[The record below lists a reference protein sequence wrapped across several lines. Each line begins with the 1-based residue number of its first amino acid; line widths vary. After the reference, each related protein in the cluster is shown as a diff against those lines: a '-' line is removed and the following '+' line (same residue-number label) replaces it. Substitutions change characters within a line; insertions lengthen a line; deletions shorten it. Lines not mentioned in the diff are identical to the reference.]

1 MAAEK
6 SGLEKEIGVSQL
18 ENVDSNIH
26 NEIEEIQAFGK
37 TAKVVQTQDSRF
49 AAVIARHKDAASPW
63 SKSLLRL
70 YPILFVAFMNSAANG
85 FDGNTFGGVSS
96 VTEFQKRFGTNVAAN
111 NGFLAAL
118 YILGNVLGSF
128 VAGPL
133 ADIFGRRRGM
143 FIANIVV
150 LIGSAVQ
157 AAAMRRR
164 DMIAGRIVLGV
175 GSVML
180 GPSAQSY
187 TVEISHPAYR
197 GVMMG
202 LYNGCYFIGAIVS
215 TWLEY
220 GIVNDTK
227 GELNWRL
234 PMAVQAAPCIIV
246 LAFIFFCPESPR
258 WLMSRGREEEAH
270 AILTKYHGEG
280 DPNHEIVQLEM
291 DEMRDRVNTSGSDK
305 RWYDYRELFN
315 SRGARHRMFLV
326 LCVGFFGQ
334 IDLPP
339 TSYYMPLMAQN
350 AGVTSE
356 KQRLLMNALQ
366 SPIMTIGTLLGVRFI
381 DIAGRRPMLMGS
393 SSVCSFCVLML
404 VICSALQNQH
414 HALGLV
420 GISFVYVF
428 LFAFAFVWTPCQ
440 ALYPAEVLAY
450 NARAKGLAMS
460 GLWLNIVSFINTYA
474 APVGMTNGGWKFY
487 ILYLCVD
494 VSGIVFIYLFFV
506 ETKGRSLEEI
516 DDIFADPHPVK
527 ASLRKQKVVVAVE
540 Q

>member
-1 MAAEK
+1 MSIEK
-6 SGLEKEIGVSQL
+6 SGFEKDLGVAQL
-18 ENVDSNIH
+18 ETADSHIQ
-26 NEIEEIQAFGK
+26 NEIEDIHALGK
-37 TAKVVQTQDSRF
+37 STRIVQTQDSRF
-49 AAVIARHKDAASPW
+49 AAVIARHKDVASPL

-96 VTEFQKRFGTNVAAN
+96 VPDFQKRFGTNVASN

-133 ADIFGRRRGM
+133 ADILGRRRGM

-180 GPSAQSY
+180 GPSSQSY

-234 PMAVQAAPCIIV
+234 PMAIQATPCVIV

-258 WLMSRGREEEAH
+258 WLMSRGREQEAH
-270 AILTKYHGEG
+270 DILTRYHGED

-291 DEMRDRVNTSGSDK
+291 DEMRDCVNTSGSDK

-315 SRGARHRMFLV
+315 SSGARHRMFLV

-393 SSVCSFCVLML
+393 SSICSFCVFML
-404 VICSALQNQH
+404 VICSALQKH
-414 HALGLV
+414 HHGLGLV

-494 VSGIVFIYLFFV
+494 VLGIVFIYFFFV

-516 DDIFADPHPVK
+516 GKK
-527 ASLRKQKVVVAVE
+527 AFRCAALSLLWCAE
-540 Q
+540 QVLIWHAR

>member
-1 MAAEK
+1 MSIEK
-6 SGLEKEIGVSQL
+6 TNLEKEIGVTQL
-18 ENVDSNIH
+18 ETADSRTYS
-26 NEIEEIQAFGK
+26 EIDAVQTLGK
-37 TAKVVQTQDSRF
+37 AAKVVQIQDSRF
-49 AAVIARHKDAASPW
+49 AAVIARNKDAASPF

-96 VTEFQKRFGTNVAAN
+96 VQDFQKRFGTNVASN

-128 VAGPL
+128 IAGPL
-133 ADIFGRRRGM
+133 ADTLGRRRGM
-143 FIANIVV
+143 FIANLVV

-180 GPSAQSY
+180 GPSSQSY

-234 PMAVQAAPCIIV
+234 PMAVQAAPCLIV
-246 LAFIFFCPESPR
+246 LA
-258 WLMSRGREEEAH
+258 
-270 AILTKYHGEG
+270 YHGEG
-280 DPNHEIVQLEM
+280 DPTHEIVQLEM
-291 DEMRDRVNTSGSDK
+291 DEMRDCVNTSGSDK

-404 VICSALQNQH
+404 VICSALQNTH
-414 HALGLV
+414 HGLGLV

-494 VSGIVFIYLFFV
+494 VLGIVFIYLFFV

-540 Q
+540 

>member
-1 MAAEK
+1 MASFPADQKEFDEKNTIQQVERLNSNAEDDDLQK
-6 SGLEKEIGVSQL
+6 
-18 ENVDSNIH
+18 N
-26 NEIEEIQAFGK
+26 
-37 TAKVVQTQDSRF
+37 AKLVETQDSRF
-49 AAVIARHKDAASPW
+49 AAVNARNKPSPL

-96 VTEFQKRFGTNVAAN
+96 VPDFQARFGTNVAAS
-111 NGFLAAL
+111 NGFLAAI

-133 ADIFGRRRGM
+133 ADGLGRKKGM
-143 FIANIVV
+143 IVANIVTV
-150 LIGSAVQ
+150 IGTAVQ
-157 AAAMRRR
+157 AAATKRR
-164 DMIAGRIVLGV
+164 DMIAGRVVLGI

-234 PMAVQAAPCIIV
+234 PMATQALPCAIV
-246 LAFIFFCPESPR
+246 LAFIWFLPESPR
-258 WLMSRGREEEAH
+258 WLMSRGRDQEAR
-270 AILTKYHGEG
+270 AILAKYHGDG
-280 DPNHEIVQLEM
+280 DPEHEIVQLEM
-291 DEMRDRVNTSGSDK
+291 EEMSEAIETTGSDK
-305 RWYDYRELFN
+305 KWWDYRGLFN
-315 SRGARHRMFLV
+315 SKGNRHRMFLV

-339 TSYYMPLMAQN
+339 TSYYMPLMAQE

-356 KQRLLMNALQ
+356 KQRLLLNALQ

-381 DIAGRRPMLMGS
+381 DKAGRRPMLMGS
-393 SSVCSFCVLML
+393 STVCSFCVMM
-404 VICSALQNQH
+404 VIICGALLSKNS
-414 HALGLV
+414 ALGLT

-428 LFAFAFVWTPCQ
+428 LFAFAFVWTPMQ
-440 ALYPAEVLAY
+440 GTLLSGSASHAL
-450 NARAKGLAMS
+450 
-460 GLWLNIVSFINTYA
+460 
-474 APVGMTNGGWKFY
+474 
-487 ILYLCVD
+487 C
-494 VSGIVFIYLFFV
+494 
-506 ETKGRSLEEI
+506 
-516 DDIFADPHPVK
+516 
-527 ASLRKQKVVVAVE
+527 
-540 Q
+540 